1 MPASNRE
8 ALARHLKERFTCNS
22 TLLSAARADS
32 FLFIGDLYR
41 LIASNWIVINEY
53 VNREMATIEYK
64 LEKEEPSFRD
74 LEVYLKDL
82 YIYRRRCTKYHEL
95 ISEARDQCYSRGQA
109 SWSRSSSSI
118 AIEHAKDME
127 ADYSYLLSRTEGTAQ
142 RTEKNINLLTS
153 LVAIGAGKQGLDE
166 SHSVSRL
173 NLLAI
178 IFLPF
183 STIATILGMQGNYAP
198 GAGQFWLFWAVAVP
212 LTAGIFVMSALHG
225 WNAKLRAGRLMR
237 IARFNL

>member
-1 MPASNRE
+1 MR
-8 ALARHLKERFTCNS
+8 T
-22 TLLSAARADS
+22 DS
-32 FLFIGDLYR
+32 FLFLGDLYR
-41 LIASNWIVINEY
+41 LISSNWLVINEY
-53 VNREMATIEYK
+53 VNREMATIEFT

-95 ISEARDQCYSRGQA
+95 ISQAKEQCSRRGQA

-118 AIEHAKDME
+118 AMEHAKDME
-127 ADYSYLLSRTEGTAQ
+127 GDFIYLLMKTQDTAQ
-142 RTEKNINLLTS
+142 RIEKNINLLTS

-183 STIATILGMQGNYAP
+183 STIATILGMQGSYAP
-198 GAGQFWLFWAVAVP
+198 GAGSFWLFWAVAIP
-212 LTAGIFVMSALHG
+212 LTAAIFGMSALHG
-225 WNAKLRAGRLMR
+225 GMGMSMFGRLGG
-237 IARFNL
+237 IASFRRSGP